1 MNETTILTSLID
13 EYSGLYE
20 RHMKLLKMVQKII
33 PLLDEMED
41 SREKSKIVRLLVNT
55 GQRLIEDLRI
65 EEERED

>member
-1 MNETTILTSLID
+1 
-13 EYSGLYE
+13 
-20 RHMKLLKMVQKII
+20 MVQKII